1 MPTNK
6 TIKKIRTPKPKVK
19 TKTPNKNNISFGDAV
34 KINKDRQV
42 TKQFDKKNGDDK
54 KKKKASPDLSGA
66 ASATSYRGGGSVSA
80 DNNQNYNDSRK
91 NEKKDY
97 TDYFNSASTESG
109 KVND

>member
-1 MPTNK
+1 M
-6 TIKKIRTPKPKVK
+6 
-19 TKTPNKNNISFGDAV
+19 
-34 KINKDRQV
+34 
-42 TKQFDKKNGDDK
+42 
-54 KKKKASPDLSGA
+54 KASPDLSGA

>member
-1 MPTNK
+1 MAGPTGGVKGKVKITPIPK
-6 TIKKIRTPKPKVK
+6 TTGIGPVKDGKVYGKHLKKIQ
-19 TKTPNKNNISFGDAV
+19 A
-34 KINKDRQV
+34 
-42 TKQFDKKNGDDK
+42 DKAAADKK